1 MACPNHPT
9 VELGLERCA
18 RCAEAFCPDCAVW
31 LRGAT
36 YCAACKNQY
45 VRDILSGIVPGALD
59 LAAVG
64 RRFLALWLD
73 SMLTTMA
80 SYALLLPLIFGAG
93 ALSATAGRGSE
104 ALTVLLMVV
113 MYPLLFGIPLVYEAL
128 MLRRRGQTLGKMAL
142 GLRVVTPNGNDIS
155 AGQAWG
161 RAALRL
167 ALGTCLV
174 IDYIPAFLTREKT
187 CLHDLI
193 AKTRVVRVQR

>member
-1 MACPNHPT
+1 MACPNHGG
-9 VELGLERCA
+9 VELGLQRCA
-18 RCAEAFCPDCAVW
+18 RCAESFCADCVVW
-31 LRGAT
+31 LRGAA
-36 YCAACKNQY
+36 YCPACKIQHI
-45 VRDILSGIVPGALD
+45 RDILSGIIPGALD

-73 SMLTTMA
+73 SMLTTMV
-80 SYALLLPLIFGAG
+80 SYALILPLVIGAG
-93 ALSATAGRGSE
+93 ALSAAAGAGGN
-104 ALTVLLMVV
+104 ALSAVAVAL

-142 GLRVVTPNGNDIS
+142 GLRVVTPDGNDIS

-161 RAALRL
+161 RAGLRL
-167 ALGTCLV
+167 VLGTCLI

>member
-1 MACPNHPT
+1 MACPNHAS
-9 VELGLERCA
+9 VELGLQRCA
-18 RCAEAFCPDCAVW
+18 RCAESFCADCVVW
-31 LRGAT
+31 LRGAA
-36 YCAACKNQY
+36 YCPACKIQH

-73 SMLTTMA
+73 SMLTTMV
-80 SYALLLPLIFGAG
+80 SYALILPLVIGAG
-93 ALSATAGRGSE
+93 ALSAAAGRGSS
-104 ALTVLLMVV
+104 ALSVV
-113 MYPLLFGIPLVYEAL
+113 AVALMYPVLFGIPLVYEAL

-142 GLRVVTPNGNDIS
+142 GLRVVTPDGNDIS
-155 AGQAWG
+155 TGQAWG
-161 RAALRL
+161 RAGLRL
-167 ALGTCLV
+167 VLGTCLI

>member
-1 MACPNHPT
+1 MACTNHANL
-9 VELGLERCA
+9 ELGLERCA
-18 RCAEAFCPDCAVW
+18 RCAESFCADCIVW
-31 LRGAT
+31 LRGAA

-45 VRDILSGIVPGALD
+45 VRDLLSGILPGALD

-80 SYALLLPLIFGAG
+80 SYALVLPLMLGAG
-93 ALSATAGRGSE
+93 ALSAAGGRDSG
-104 ALTVLLMVV
+104 ALSVVAVVL
-113 MYPLLFGIPLVYEAL
+113 MYPLFFGIPLVYEAL

-142 GLRVVTPNGNDIS
+142 GLRVVTPDGNDIS
-155 AGQAWG
+155 PGQAWG

-167 ALGTCLV
+167 VLGTCLI

-193 AKTRVVRVQR
+193 ARTRVVRVQR

>member
-1 MACPNHPT
+1 MACPNHAS
-9 VELGLERCA
+9 VELGLQRCA
-18 RCAEAFCPDCAVW
+18 RCAESFCADCVVW
-31 LRGAT
+31 LRGAA
-36 YCAACKNQY
+36 YCPACKIQY
-45 VRDILSGIVPGALD
+45 IRDILSGIIPGALD

-80 SYALLLPLIFGAG
+80 SYALILPLVIGAG
-93 ALSATAGRGSE
+93 ALSGAAGRGGS
-104 ALTVLLMVV
+104 ALSIVAVAL
-113 MYPLLFGIPLVYEAL
+113 MYPVLFGIPLVYEAL

-142 GLRVVTPNGNDIS
+142 GLRVVTPDGNDIS

-161 RAALRL
+161 RAGLRL
-167 ALGTCLV
+167 VLGTCLI